1 MKLDFREIFN
11 LSRNIRSW
19 STSSVE
25 NSINTVVVNGLKS
38 IPFVDEVIPA
48 YQSQVEVESAGETKL
63 YSVLA
68 MDSTRLNVIAPTLI
82 FIGGSSVRQNDPSSI
97 LVAEDVANP
106 PGEDTSFISLG
117 QSVKVRYSFVDPLT
131 GKSEEETK
139 DFSQWNN
146 GNLLA
151 IPLSMRR

>member
-68 MDSTRLNVIAPTLI
+68 MDSTRLNVI
-82 FIGGSSVRQNDPSSI
+82 G
-97 LVAEDVANP
+97 P
-106 PGEDTSFISLG
+106 P
-117 QSVKVRYSFVDPLT
+117 
-131 GKSEEETK
+131 
-139 DFSQWNN
+139 
-146 GNLLA
+146 
-151 IPLSMRR
+151 